1 MGCTSDKFAGYK
13 GVLDLRGP
21 HPHHL
26 EGQAAK
32 LIPDFTLK

>member
-1 MGCTSDKFAGYK
+1 MGFTSDKFAGYK

-21 HPHHL
+21 L

-32 LIPDFTLK
+32 LTPDFTLK